1 MDAIKKLLIDGRVVR
16 DLLPHKNKRW
26 RLGDSDYVVVSED
39 NHIVSRQTPADDYS
53 YGHKSC
59 GAIAKAIVFD
69 HNHSELKDL
78 LIQTM
83 ANALKSCDVALKA
96 AKPCVNGGWHMNE
109 KIAEDALE
117 LVKSLIEGW
126 REKPENPMD
135 YIGGFD
141 LVSGLEVA
149 RSLQIGDVIGV
160 KVSDEEFKTV
170 RIQGITYCDTDGNKY
185 AADQVSFG
193 LTNNKP
199 RFK

>member
-69 HNHSELKDL
+69 HNHAELKDL

-96 AKPCVNGGWHMNE
+96 ANVQFYHGESLNAN
-109 KIAEDALE
+109 IASEALE
-117 LVKSLIEGW
+117 MVKSMIDGW
-126 REKPENPMD
+126 REKPENAMD

-149 RSLQIGDVIGV
+149 R
-160 KVSDEEFKTV
+160 
-170 RIQGITYCDTDGNKY
+170 
-185 AADQVSFG
+185 
-193 LTNNKP
+193 
-199 RFK
+199 

>member
-1 MDAIKKLLIDGRVVR
+1 M
-16 DLLPHKNKRW
+16 
-26 RLGDSDYVVVSED
+26 
-39 NHIVSRQTPADDYS
+39 
-53 YGHKSC
+53 
-59 GAIAKAIVFD
+59 FD
-69 HNHSELKDL
+69 HNHAELKDL

-96 AKPCVNGGWHMNE
+96 ANVQFYHGESLNAN
-109 KIAEDALE
+109 IASEALE
-117 LVKSLIEGW
+117 MVKSMIDGW
-126 REKPENPMD
+126 REKPENAMD